1 MTSAVAPA
9 PETSNSNNNPT
20 NSNNNKNNKPLRKQ
34 TSRSS
39 DYSNSNTNSNTNSN
53 SNTSGSKN
61 NPNEDNN
68 LDPTQSSIAQHLQ
81 GLAQPQITLTC
92 YIPTQSVGAVI
103 GRRGSTIA
111 QIQRHAQQVGG
122 GGSVRLS
129 IVGHETEETLP
140 YTYSELDWSSPHW
153 TPVVIRADPLG
164 ALSAAEQLQAVVD
177 DHKNVDQVVLVF
189 PISRTKHAA
198 IIGKKGLVL
207 AHLSADY
214 NVRIMVPRREL
225 RHDVIQLEGD
235 YENCKACLEKLL
247 ILAQDARPSTKPSS
261 TTLNIAQLPSQ
272 TKLRSVGR
280 KTDTVIKKKKVED
293 EWQLTVTGA
302 TDQVQ
307 LAVVMLQKWAEDS
320 SAHTNTTAGAGTAA
334 STTTAET
341 PPNVNANG
349 NANGNATPRGPGA
362 PNTKGGRGG
371 GRGGGGRGR
380 GRGDKSGKKPGR
392 GAAAAN
398 NNASSNNPDSV

>member
-1 MTSAVAPA
+1 MTTGVAPA
-9 PETSNSNNNPT
+9 PETSSNNN
-20 NSNNNKNNKPLRKQ
+20 NNNNKSKPLRKQ

-39 DYSNSNTNSNTNSN
+39 DYSNSNSNI
-53 SNTSGSKN
+53 SGNKN
-61 NPNEDNN
+61 NPNEDTN
-68 LDPTQSSIAQHLQ
+68 LNPTQSSIAQHLQ
-81 GLAQPQITLTC
+81 GLAQPQITITC

-122 GGSVRLS
+122 GASVRLS

-177 DHKNVDQVVLVF
+177 DKHFDQVVLDL

-207 AHLSADY
+207 AHLSADF

-235 YENCKACLEKLL
+235 YENCKLCLEKLL
-247 ILAQDARPSTKPSS
+247 ILAQDARPLTKPSS
-261 TTLNIAQLPSQ
+261 TTFNIFQLPSQ

-307 LAVVMLQKWAEDS
+307 LAVSLLQKWAEDS
-320 SAHTNTTAGAGTAA
+320 SGTNNNTPSATAA
-334 STTTAET
+334 VSSISSSAAET
-341 PPNVNANG
+341 PPNTTVNAN
-349 NANGNATPRGPGA
+349 ATQRGSGT

-380 GRGDKSGKKPGR
+380 GRGDKGGKKPGR
-392 GAAAAN
+392 GAAAAGAGN
-398 NNASSNNPDSV
+398 NNASSHNSDAV

>member
-1 MTSAVAPA
+1 MTSGVAPA
-9 PETSNSNNNPT
+9 PESSSNG
-20 NSNNNKNNKPLRKQ
+20 NNKTKPVRKQ
-34 TSRSS
+34 ASRSS
-39 DYSNSNTNSNTNSN
+39 DYSNSNSN
-53 SNTSGSKN
+53 SNISGSKN
-61 NPNEDNN
+61 TPNDDNTN
-68 LDPTQSSIAQHLQ
+68 LDPTQASIAQHLQ
-81 GLAQPQITLTC
+81 GLAQPQITITC

-122 GGSVRLS
+122 GTSVRLS

-164 ALSAAEQLQAVVD
+164 ALSAAEQLQAVLVD
-177 DHKNVDQVVLVF
+177 DKRFDQVVVDL

-235 YENCKACLEKLL
+235 YENCKVCLEKLL
-247 ILAQDARPSTKPSS
+247 ILAQDARPCTKPSS
-261 TTLNIAQLPSQ
+261 TAFNISQLPSQ

-307 LAVVMLQKWAEDS
+307 IAVTMLQKWAEDS
-320 SAHTNTTAGAGTAA
+320 TANNNNNTGGGAAAGTAA
-334 STTTAET
+334 NSSTGEMSSSANS
-341 PPNVNANG
+341 NV
-349 NANGNATPRGPGA
+349 TPRGPGTS
-362 PNTKGGRGG
+362 NNKGGRGGG

-380 GRGDKSGKKPGR
+380 GRGDKNGKKPGR
-392 GAAAAN
+392 GAVAAAAQN
-398 NNASSNNPDSV
+398 SASSLNSDPVS